1 MSQRTGRLAGLV
13 GAGGALVLLGLV
25 QVVLSGNDAAGY
37 GIATGGALAVCA
49 GALARRRNR
58 PT

>member
-1 MSQRTGRLAGLV
+1 MSQRTGRLSGLV
-13 GAGGALVLLGLV
+13 GAGGALVVLGLV
-25 QVVLSGNDAAGY
+25 QVVVSGNDAAGY

-49 GALARRRNR
+49 GAVAWGRSR

>member
-49 GALARRRNR
+49 GALARRRSR
-58 PT
+58 AT